1 MYINLLYISL
11 FNFAYLFFLS
21 FLSFLSSQHICFI
34 FIALLPNWHLA
45 LVLLSN
51 LCLSVNSVLVDK
63 LFVRQANLLYFI
75 FVGLF
80 WFCLW
85 VYMYM
90 CIFSHTVYCCYK
102 SLPLLWA
109 FAVLWSIPFIYFF
122 LFYIS
127 NFLNLLYFSCIYSFV
142 CLPSCF
148 FPLVVNL

>member
-80 WFCLW
+80 
-85 VYMYM
+85 
-90 CIFSHTVYCCYK
+90 
-102 SLPLLWA
+102 
-109 FAVLWSIPFIYFF
+109 
-122 LFYIS
+122 
-127 NFLNLLYFSCIYSFV
+127 
-142 CLPSCF
+142 
-148 FPLVVNL
+148 